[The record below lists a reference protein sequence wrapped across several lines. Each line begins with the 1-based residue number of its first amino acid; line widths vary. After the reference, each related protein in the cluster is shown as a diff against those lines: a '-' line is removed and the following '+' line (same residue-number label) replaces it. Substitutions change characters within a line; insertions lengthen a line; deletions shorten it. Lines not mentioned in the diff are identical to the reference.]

1 MNNHQGQCPDVKVS
15 NWYLLYLSAYGRLID
30 YDIVEAE
37 RLAPEQLVVVSTSDV
52 EASANGTCTEATDV
66 WCIGLLLLE
75 LYTSLPD
82 LRTYCMTLAKAQR
95 ENSSAVGVN

>member
-1 MNNHQGQCPDVKVS
+1 MKLS
-15 NWYLLYLSAYGRLID
+15 NWCLLYLSAYGRLID

-37 RLAPEQLVVVSTSDV
+37 RLAPEQLAIVSASDV
-52 EASANGTCTEATDV
+52 EEPANATCTEATDV
-66 WCIGLLLLE
+66 WRIGLLLLE

-95 ENSSAVGVN
+95 QNSPAVDVIFWQFFTTLN